1 MYQTLTFLHSQT
13 RWLVLISLMYA
24 IYRSYKGYSS
34 DRKFTGTDN
43 SVRHWTAT
51 IAHVQLIIGMIFY
64 FKSPVIQYFWKNFN
78 EAKESFEHLFFGL
91 IHISLMITAV
101 VMITIGSALAK
112 RKFSDKDKFKTMGI
126 WFSVALIIIFIAI
139 PWPFSPLANRPY
151 FR

>member
-24 IYRSYKGYSS
+24 IFRSYKGYSS
-34 DRKFTGTDN
+34 DMKITGTDN
-43 SVRHWTAT
+43 AVRHWTAT

-64 FKSPVIQYFWKNFN
+64 FKSPVVQYFWKNFN

-112 RKFSDKDKFKTMGI
+112 RKPSDKDKFKTMGI
-126 WFSVALIIIFIAI
+126 WFSIALIIIFIAV